1 MKHREGSLT
10 ALLQISVGWI
20 STGWHQYQLS
30 PQMYSRLII
39 DSPLVYQDQLN
50 DGKHK
55 NSQHRRFIYI
65 ETLSIPMTIITVGG
79 GNQGQYIFIQLF
91 FGLTS
96 NIFCLF
102 IQLKTAAGQQ
112 QDLSSSVFTVQH
124 FRPSACADIYVHVP
138 FVKLQTGT
146 AKNICK
152 TWWFLQ
158 QQLSTH
164 LCEMWN
170 VLSIKIT
177 SGHLPGW

>member
-1 MKHREGSLT
+1 MWNI
-10 ALLQISVGWI
+10 ASVRWQLYCRYLV
-20 STGWHQYQLS
+20 WHQYQLS

-91 FGLTS
+91 FGSTS

-102 IQLKTAAGQQ
+102 IQLRTASRQQ

-124 FRPSACADIYVHVP
+124 FRPSACADIYMFHSSSC
-138 FVKLQTGT
+138 KLELQKIF
-146 AKNICK
+146 AK
-152 TWWFLQ
+152 
-158 QQLSTH
+158 
-164 LCEMWN
+164 
-170 VLSIKIT
+170 
-177 SGHLPGW
+177 PGDFCSSN